1 MEEMSSMTQQNADNA
16 KHANSLMEEA
26 KNTVQRADVSMKE
39 LTVSMREISGASE
52 ETSKIVKTIDE
63 IAFQTNLLALNAAVE
78 AARAGEAGAGFAV
91 VAEEVRNL
99 AMRAAEAAKSTSV
112 LIEGTVKKIKAGS
125 DLVNKTNEDF
135 IEVAKNSGKVGELIE
150 EISAASTEQAQGI
163 GQVSKAV
170 AEMDKV
176 VQQNA
181 ANAEE
186 SASAAEEM
194 NAQAQNM
201 KGITDSLN
209 QMVGSETIDGGS
221 PGRLALLTGKRRKD
235 GYSGGRAKALPEHVE
250 AKESPDSRR
259 KPAIRRRT
267 PVIPLEEGEFKDF

>member
-1 MEEMSSMTQQNADNA
+1 
-16 KHANSLMEEA
+16 
-26 KNTVQRADVSMKE
+26 MKD

-112 LIEGTVKKIKAGS
+112 LIEGTVKKIKDGS

-135 IEVAKNSGKVGELIE
+135 MEVAKNSGKVAELIE
-150 EISAASTEQAQGI
+150 EISAASNEQALGI

-201 KGITDSLN
+201 KGITNTLN
-209 QMVGSETIDGGS
+209 QLVGSDTMNGGS
-221 PGRLALLTGKRRKD
+221 PGRLALLAGKRRKN
-235 GYSGGRAKALPEHVE
+235 GHNGGRVMALPGHGG
-250 AKESPDSRR
+250 AKESPDDRR
-259 KPAIRRRT
+259 KPMIRRQ
-267 PVIPLEEGEFKDF
+267 PPIIPLEEGEFKDF